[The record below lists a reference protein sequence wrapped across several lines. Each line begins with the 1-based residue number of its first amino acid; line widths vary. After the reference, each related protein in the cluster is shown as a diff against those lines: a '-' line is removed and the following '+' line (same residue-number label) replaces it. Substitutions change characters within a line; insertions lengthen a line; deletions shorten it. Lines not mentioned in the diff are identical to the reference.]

1 MPGVF
6 ERLDGSGEQ
15 QPKVASEMTAAV
27 VADVVAAVEG
37 GGKMLT
43 DVDDFGF
50 VAMMV
55 VAVGAAVV
63 SAGRG

>member
-1 MPGVF
+1 MLGVF

-15 QPKVASEMTAAV
+15 LPEVASEMPAAV
-27 VADVVAAVEG
+27 VADVAAVEG

-43 DVDDFGF
+43 DVDDFGY
-50 VAMMV
+50 VAVM

>member
-15 QPKVASEMTAAV
+15 LPEVASEMPAAV

-43 DVDDFGF
+43 DVDDFGY
-50 VAMMV
+50 VAVMV
-55 VAVGAAVV
+55 VAAGAAVV